1 MFAYTILKLSCYHR
15 HFILYLWISGGK
27 EKREEEKGG
36 AERIQKIMRK
46 EDKKEMGSKGKRNEK
61 GDNNEKK
68 EAITRGQ
75 VAYANLN
82 LSSKMSLSKA
92 NYSTSNLSS

>member
-46 EDKKEMGSKGKRNEK
+46 EDKKEMGSKEMRREIY
-61 GDNNEKK
+61 NEKK

-75 VAYANLN
+75 VCIC
-82 LSSKMSLSKA
+82 
-92 NYSTSNLSS
+92 